1 MFSLMAQ
8 ITSFLGPQSEGG
20 AIKEIFDL
28 MDKLLDEIA
37 ASREVER
44 RSFELWMGEYEK
56 NRAAIQKL
64 LDETQA
70 SIDQLT
76 VEINALTKRI
86 NMLKDEKADLEERI
100 EQKTKESAE
109 LTIWCDDEATS
120 YATRR
125 QARNDEMEVV
135 SDAIALLTSKLRT
148 LKKYVS
154 KKVDGLEKP
163 TL

>member
-1 MFSLMAQ
+1 
-8 ITSFLGPQSEGG
+8 
-20 AIKEIFDL
+20 

-76 VEINALTKRI
+76 TEINALTKRI

-100 EQKTKESAE
+100 EQKTEESHQ
-109 LTIWCDDEATS
+109 LTIWCDDEAAAYS
-120 YATRR
+120 TRR

>member
-8 ITSFLGPQSEGG
+8 VTSFLGPQAESG

-37 ASREVER
+37 ASRATEK
-44 RSFELWMGEYEK
+44 RSFDLWMEEYEK

-76 VEINALTKRI
+76 TEINALTKRI
-86 NMLKDEKADLEERI
+86 NMLKDEKADLEE
-100 EQKTKESAE
+100 
-109 LTIWCDDEATS
+109 
-120 YATRR
+120 
-125 QARNDEMEVV
+125 
-135 SDAIALLTSKLRT
+135 
-148 LKKYVS
+148 
-154 KKVDGLEKP
+154 
-163 TL
+163 

>member
-1 MFSLMAQ
+1 
-8 ITSFLGPQSEGG
+8 
-20 AIKEIFDL
+20 

-76 VEINALTKRI
+76 TEINALTKRI
-86 NMLKDEKADLEERI
+86 NMLKDEKADLEERNR
-100 EQKTKESAE
+100 TK
-109 LTIWCDDEATS
+109 D
-120 YATRR
+120 RR
-125 QARNDEMEVV
+125 IQ
-135 SDAIALLTSKLRT
+135 
-148 LKKYVS
+148 
-154 KKVDGLEKP
+154 P
-163 TL
+163 THHLV